1 MPAHILV
8 GTQWGDE
15 GKGRIADWLASEADI
30 VARYAGGDNA
40 GHTVRVG
47 SETYKLHL
55 VPSGVLYPDVRCIM
69 GAGMV
74 INPLTLVSE
83 LRGLA
88 DQGVDIS
95 PDRIQLSTRA
105 HLITPI
111 HRAIDA
117 ARETQRGKSAI
128 GTTMR
133 GIGPAYVD
141 RTARE
146 GLRAGEM
153 SAPDI
158 FTERLRGRLEAG
170 NRLLGAVYEAELV
183 DVDAAL
189 SELCEA
195 ASFLMPYLGDTSLAV
210 NEALEAGKT
219 VICEGAQGTLLD
231 IDHGGYPYV
240 TSSSTIAGGALTG
253 LGFGPRYVDRVIGV
267 AKAFTT
273 RVGSGPMPTELHD
286 DAGARLRGTG
296 ANPWDEFGTTTGR
309 PRRTGWL
316 DGVILRYAA
325 RINGLTELMI
335 TKMDVLSGLT
345 ELKIAE
351 AYRLNGQALRHMP
364 SELDDFAACVPVYE
378 TAAGWSEDITGVR
391 TFDALPVAAR
401 RYVERV
407 EALVNVP
414 VSLITVGPARDQSIA
429 RSLKR

>member
-15 GKGRIADWLASEADI
+15 GKGRIADWLASQADI

-47 SETYKLHL
+47 DETYKLHL
-55 VPSGVLYPDVRCIM
+55 VPSGVLHPGVKCIM

-74 INPLTLVSE
+74 INPLTLASE
-83 LRGLA
+83 LRALA
-88 DQGVDIS
+88 AQRVDIS
-95 PDRIQLSTRA
+95 PNRIQLSTRA
-105 HLITPI
+105 HLITPV

-117 ARETQRGKSAI
+117 AREAQRGQRAI

-153 SAPDI
+153 ENPDI
-158 FTERLRGRLEAG
+158 FARRMRARLEAG
-170 NRLLGAVYEAELV
+170 NQLLADVYQAEPVPL
-183 DVDAAL
+183 DSAL
-189 SELCEA
+189 AELCEA
-195 ASFLMPYLGDTSLAV
+195 ASFLAPYLGDSSLTI
-210 NEALEAGKT
+210 NEALEADKT

-286 DAGARLRGTG
+286 EAGARLRGTG

-316 DGVILRYAA
+316 DGVMVRYAA
-325 RINGLTELMI
+325 RINGLTELVI
-335 TKMDVLSGLT
+335 TKMDVLSSFVD
-345 ELKIAE
+345 LKIAE
-351 AYRLNGQALRHMP
+351 AYQLNGQMVRHMP
-364 SELDDFAACVPVYE
+364 SELDDFAACEPVYE
-378 TAAGWSEDITGVR
+378 TVPGWPEDITGVR
-391 TFDALPVAAR
+391 TFDSLPGAAR
-401 RYVERV
+401 RYIERI

-414 VSLITVGPARDQSIA
+414 VSLITVGPARDQSIQ
-429 RSLKR
+429 RR